1 MSHVL
6 RALWLYR
13 ETLTQ
18 YAGGTPEAEVV
29 KANFF
34 RVVSAIE
41 GDSGVARTD
50 ALERFK
56 VDYSLEELISAIER
70 DILADKAPAAL
81 DRLHTYCMK
90 KFAHLLEER
99 GLGCDRTEALH
110 ARVGKYV
117 KAIESERDL
126 REMSRRIIKSAIS
139 VFEQF
144 NHVRND
150 RSLAHDNV
158 LIDPVEARFIFDSV
172 SAILRFIKSIETTRF
187 GA

>member
-1 MSHVL
+1 
-6 RALWLYR
+6 
-13 ETLTQ
+13 
-18 YAGGTPEAEVV
+18 
-29 KANFF
+29 
-34 RVVSAIE
+34 
-41 GDSGVARTD
+41 
-50 ALERFK
+50 
-56 VDYSLEELISAIER
+56 
-70 DILADKAPAAL
+70 
-81 DRLHTYCMK
+81 MK